1 MLNAAQI
8 TSMQSVI
15 ARSLDVTL
23 PLERN
28 TPSVDSYGHATEH
41 WSDIPDVQV
50 NTIKASATLLQ
61 LYAGVIGS
69 QRAEVIR
76 AMQTSDIKQGDRA
89 TYDGLKWLVHE
100 VENSESYTWTREYL
114 MVVIV

>member
-1 MLNAAQI
+1 MLSAAQI
-8 TSMQSVI
+8 TSMQAVI

-28 TPSVDSYGHATEH
+28 TPGVDSYGHATES
-41 WSDIPDVQV
+41 WASIPSVQIT
-50 NTIKASATLLQ
+50 TIKASATVLQ

-69 QRAEVIR
+69 QRAEMIR

-89 TYDGLKWLVHE
+89 TYDGLKWIVHE
-100 VENSESYTWTREYL
+100 VQNSESYTWTKEYL
-114 MVVIV
+114 MVVIT